1 MGTLSLLQWQKMQ
14 ASHHRHIPP
23 KTLTVQMV
31 VCSPRL
37 SRKAE
42 CYEHKTKLLVKDL
55 PIAGH
60 KTCISLHTLNL
71 AFNIGHCP

>member
-1 MGTLSLLQWQKMQ
+1 MQ

-23 KTLTVQMV
+23 KPLIVQMV

-42 CYEHKTKLLVKDL
+42 CYEHKTKLLAIQQDFL
-55 PIAGH
+55 
-60 KTCISLHTLNL
+60 CISHAHMNHIQPMWHDYK
-71 AFNIGHCP
+71 AEAAKGCQRFD